1 MPDTE
6 TIRRISV
13 EETYPLRHRILRP
26 NQTLA
31 DCAYPL
37 DKAPGTYH
45 VGYFLND
52 NLIGIGTVLKEA
64 QDGSTDQN
72 VWRIRGM
79 AVSSDLQ
86 GRGIGGKILMAL
98 IRYAASQGLPGEIWC
113 NGRITA
119 QKYQRSFPSVVVARF
134 IAQIVT
140 YDVMIATRDKPRDY
154 ELEKSSSSSS
164 LRIFWSC
171 LLLRSSLAKR
181 SGRRWRV
188 RRNASFRRQR
198 VIWA

>member
-1 MPDTE
+1 MPAIE

-37 DKAPGTYH
+37 DTAPSTYH

-52 NLIGIGTVLKEA
+52 DLIGIGTILREA
-64 QDGSTDQN
+64 QDGSTDKN

-98 IRYAASQGLPGEIWC
+98 IRYAASQGIPGEIWC
-113 NGRITA
+113 NGRVTA
-119 QKYQRSFPSVVVARF
+119 QNFYQRFGFTPISDIF
-134 IAQIVT
+134 
-140 YDVMIATRDKPRDY
+140 DVPPIGPHMVFGR
-154 ELEKSSSSSS
+154 
-164 LRIFWSC
+164 
-171 LLLRSSLAKR
+171 LLKEEDLTNS
-181 SGRRWRV
+181 
-188 RRNASFRRQR
+188 
-198 VIWA
+198 